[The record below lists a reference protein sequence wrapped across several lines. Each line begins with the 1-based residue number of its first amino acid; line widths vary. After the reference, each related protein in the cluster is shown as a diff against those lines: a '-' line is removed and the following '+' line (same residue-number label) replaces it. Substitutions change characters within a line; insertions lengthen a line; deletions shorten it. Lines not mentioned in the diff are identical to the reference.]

1 MLDLSKDQ
9 QLYKKAYNDYSDL
22 DNDGELETTYK
33 HSIDYYGYFDSG
45 KCYSYSTSSQRF
57 EPVATTSTKYC
68 TAGTN
73 QWSGNFLNW
82 ATMARMDAVRK
93 LLYGGLR
100 STDTGSDTVLER
112 VYIPPDAPPGPST
125 YAGADLA
132 QLTPFSVPSTPPS
145 GSVYGSNSSYSSN
158 NTQAVSSGT
167 KYFRN
172 SAATVCVGDQV
183 RVARTASDYVT
194 GTVMAVSGGAVCG
207 TSFQLDVH
215 NPTGVTG
222 SGSNPAAT
230 AWTITNLTDVGLSIC
245 NFTIG
250 TSTSQAN
257 TNPR

>member
-1 MLDLSKDQ
+1 MNRNVRNRIESTRSRARRNRRARLVAACLVALQLAPVTPAFALTLAQSPLYAGGAIPPLVMLDLSKDQ

-45 KCYSYSTSSQRF
+45 KCYSYSTSNQRF

-112 VYIPPDAPPGPST
+112 VYIPPDAHAWAKHYS
-125 YAGADLA
+125 GADLD
-132 QLTPFSVPSTPPS
+132 QLTPFSVPT
-145 GSVYGSNSSYSSN
+145 
-158 NTQAVSSGT
+158 
-167 KYFRN
+167 
-172 SAATVCVGDQV
+172 
-183 RVARTASDYVT
+183 
-194 GTVMAVSGGAVCG
+194 
-207 TSFQLDVH
+207 
-215 NPTGVTG
+215 
-222 SGSNPAAT
+222 
-230 AWTITNLTDVGLSIC
+230 
-245 NFTIG
+245 
-250 TSTSQAN
+250 
-257 TNPR
+257 